1 MAALQVILI
10 DLSDGRDVLAERLR
24 MQGFA
29 VTVTASP
36 IEGAS
41 LALADPPAAVI
52 ADLWMPGI
60 SGVQLTRLL
69 RAEVATERVPVI
81 LRGPEGDRQNR
92 FWAERAGAA
101 AYVGQGR
108 MGELVRALTAAIAA
122 NPPPED
128 SFMQVYGGEEFDLRN
143 RIAAHLDAA
152 LFESVLAAEVRAL
165 SVCGSF
171 ARLLDLLS
179 QFVSRV
185 TSYRWLAVYTG
196 DPERLGLHA
205 HRAAR
210 ARCEE
215 EARKALAPTIG
226 AQALVL
232 AVEDEDAYADAA
244 GAPPIVRDIRLGTE
258 VIGRVALAPRETP
271 HPKDTEL
278 VSIVARELA
287 GPLRIAAL
295 MEESQRLATTDPLTG
310 LMNRRAFSAAAMREV
325 ERANR
330 YKSPLTMLMFDVDRF
345 KLIND
350 KRGHTTGDAV
360 LAAIGKLLGAQL
372 RKLDFVGR
380 WGGEE
385 FTVALPSTDLEG
397 GTIVAERIRAAI
409 AAMTVKDASRDL
421 VPVTAS
427 IGVATYQ
434 EGDTVDTL
442 VDRADRAMYVA
453 KTSGRDRVSVAPPPV
468 AKPEPITDNLTPITP
483 IVTPIQ

>member
-1 MAALQVILI
+1 VAALPVILI
-10 DLSDGRDVLAERLR
+10 DPSDAGGVLAERLR
-24 MQGFA
+24 MQGYA

-41 LALADPPAAVI
+41 FALADPPAAVI
-52 ADLWMPGI
+52 ADLWMSGI

-108 MGELVRALTAAIAA
+108 MGELVRALATAIAN

-165 SVCGSF
+165 SACGSF
-171 ARLLDLLS
+171 ARLLDLLA

-196 DPERLGLHA
+196 EPERLGLHA
-205 HRAAR
+205 HPAAR
-210 ARCEE
+210 AQCEE
-215 EARKALAPTIG
+215 EARKALKPTIG
-226 AQALVL
+226 AHALVL
-232 AVEDEDAYADAA
+232 TVEDQDAYADAS
-244 GAPPIVRDIRLGTE
+244 GAPPILREIRLGTE
-258 VIGRVALAPRETP
+258 VIGTVALAPRETP
-271 HPKDTEL
+271 HPKDIEL

-295 MEESQRLATTDPLTG
+295 VEESQRLATTDPLTG
-310 LMNRRAFSAAAMREV
+310 LMNRRAFSAAAEREV
-325 ERANR
+325 ERATR
-330 YKSPLTMLMFDVDRF
+330 YKSPFAVLMLDVDRF
-345 KLIND
+345 KSIND
-350 KRGHTTGDAV
+350 KRGHSSGDAV
-360 LAAIGKLLGAQL
+360 LAAIGQLLGAQL

-385 FTVALPSTDLEG
+385 FTVALPSTDIEG
-397 GTIVAERIRAAI
+397 AAIVAERIRAAI
-409 AAMTVKDASRDL
+409 AAMVVKDARRD
-421 VPVTAS
+421 PIAVTAS
-427 IGVATYQ
+427 IGVAPYRD
-434 EGDTVDTL
+434 GDTVDAL

-453 KTSGRDRVSVAPPPV
+453 KTSGRDRVSVAPPV
-468 AKPEPITDNLTPITP
+468 AKPEPIADATTAPILTP
-483 IVTPIQ
+483 VQ

>member
-1 MAALQVILI
+1 
-10 DLSDGRDVLAERLR
+10 
-24 MQGFA
+24 
-29 VTVTASP
+29 VTVAASP

-41 LALADPPAAVI
+41 FALADPPAAVI

-108 MGELVRALTAAIAA
+108 MGELVRALATAIAV
-122 NPPPED
+122 NPPPAE

-143 RIAAHLDAA
+143 RIAAHLDTA

-165 SVCGSF
+165 SVCGNF
-171 ARLLDLLS
+171 ARLLDLLC

-196 DPERLGLHA
+196 EPERLGLHA
-205 HRAAR
+205 HPAAR
-210 ARCEE
+210 ARCED
-215 EARKALAPTIG
+215 EARKALKTIIG
-226 AQALVL
+226 AQAVVL
-232 AVEDEDAYADAA
+232 AVEDEDAYADPTG
-244 GAPPIVRDIRLGTE
+244 GAPILRDIRLGTE
-258 VIGRVALAPRETP
+258 VIGTVALAPRETP
-271 HPKDTEL
+271 HPKDSEL

-310 LMNRRAFSAAAMREV
+310 LMNRRAFTAAAVREV
-325 ERANR
+325 ERASR
-330 YKSPLTMLMFDVDRF
+330 YRSPLAVLMLDVDRF

-350 KRGHTTGDAV
+350 KRGHTSGDAV
-360 LAAIGKLLGAQL
+360 LAAIGKLLGTQL

-397 GTIVAERIRAAI
+397 GTIVAERIRSAI
-409 AAMTVKDASRDL
+409 AAMTVKDARHEP

-427 IGVATYQ
+427 IGVASYQ

-453 KTSGRDRVSVAPPPV
+453 KTSGRDRVSVARPV
-468 AKPEPITDNLTPITP
+468 MAQPEPITDNLTPVLP
-483 IVTPIQ
+483 PVQ